1 MPSKTLNGDYAG
13 ALSSS
18 RKSKD
23 RNYQVLNHLMFWLW
37 FLRDGQDGITLT
49 IDGAEVIVSGTFLN
63 RFARK
68 PLLHWNNDV
77 LRLYSGVVLRFKYC
91 LGRLIAIHIAAVR
104 CQRISDIRV

>member
-63 RFARK
+63 GEAAFGIPADEK
-68 PLLHWNNDV
+68 SLIEIVSAEPDV
-77 LRLYSGVVLRFKYC
+77 DWKELESES
-91 LGRLIAIHIAAVR
+91 ATEE
-104 CQRISDIRV
+104 SEEE